1 MKNTVK
7 SLDIKKLRES
17 FPILTKKNSDGKLL
31 IYLDNA
37 ATTHK
42 PVTVIERLNKFLSEE
57 YGTVHRGIYELSYR
71 ATHEFELA
79 RETARAF
86 INAGKSSEIIFTK
99 GCTEAINLVADS
111 FGHSFLKENDE
122 ILVSAME
129 HHSNI
134 VPWQLLSKKI
144 GVKLKVI
151 PMTPRGELKLEEYE
165 KLLSGNVK
173 LVSLVHVSN
182 VLGTVN
188 PVKEIVRLAHQKDI
202 PVLIDGA
209 QAVSHM
215 PIDVQDID
223 CDFYAFS
230 GHKMYGPTGVG
241 VLYGKEKYLKAMSPY
256 QGGGEMIDKV
266 SFEETTFGEIP
277 HKFEAGT
284 PPFSEV
290 IALSA
295 AIEFLQ
301 SYSLDRIF
309 AHEKSLLDKA
319 TEKLKEIQGLRI
331 FGEAPSKSGVVAFE
345 IDGVHPYDLA
355 TLLDQNDNIAIRTG
369 HHCAQPLMNFYG
381 VSGMSRISFAC
392 YNTQG
397 EIDAFVKALQRALK
411 ILL

>member
-17 FPILTKKNSDGKLL
+17 FPILSKKNSDGKPL

-37 ATTHK
+37 ATTQK
-42 PVTVIERLNKFLSEE
+42 PMTVIERLSKFLSDE

-99 GCTEAINLVADS
+99 GCTEAINLIADS
-111 FGHSFLKENDE
+111 FGHSFFKENDE

-134 VPWQLLSKKI
+134 VPWQLLSKKL

-151 PMTPRGELKLEEYE
+151 PMTSIGELKLEEYE

-188 PVKEIVRLAHQKDI
+188 PIKEVVKLAHQKDI

-295 AIEFLQ
+295 AMEFLQ
-301 SYSLDRIF
+301 SYGLDRIF
-309 AHEKSLLDKA
+309 AHEKSLLERA

-331 FGEAPSKSGVVAFE
+331 FGEAPSKSGVIAFE

-381 VSGMSRISFAC
+381 VSGMSRVSFAC